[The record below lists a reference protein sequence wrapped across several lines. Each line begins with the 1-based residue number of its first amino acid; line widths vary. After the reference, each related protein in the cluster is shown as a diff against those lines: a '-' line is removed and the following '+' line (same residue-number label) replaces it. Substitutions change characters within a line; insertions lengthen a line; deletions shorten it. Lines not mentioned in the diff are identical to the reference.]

1 MAKHVLTNA
10 EVLVNAVDL
19 SDHVSSVTIETTRP
33 EVDVTAMG
41 ATYQE
46 FIPGLADA
54 TVTINF
60 FQDFAAAKTHATLQP
75 LSTTSTA
82 VQPVDQAGQGRGD
95 LGDEPA
101 DPDDRAAVHVQP
113 VGGDGGRGEPVRGH
127 VPQRLADRHRLRHH
141 PVMALLATTAAS
153 LTGAL
158 YPATAVSSSDTFVPG
173 GDVYLQV
180 TNGGGSPDTVA
191 IVSPQDDARA
201 GDR

>member
-19 SDHVSSVTIETTRP
+19 SDHVSSITIETTRP

-75 LSTTSTA
+75 LSSTSTPFNLWIL
-82 VQPVDQAGQGRGD
+82 PVKGTAIS
-95 LGDEPA
+95 A
-101 DPDDRAAVHVQP
+101 TN
-113 VGGDGGRGEPVRGH
+113 
-127 VPQRLADRHRLRHH
+127 PQIQ
-141 PVMALLATTAAS
+141 MSALLYTYNPLAATVGEANQFEATFRNAS
-153 LTGAL
+153 QTG
-158 YPATAVSSSDTFVPG
+158 V
-173 GDVYLQV
+173 VYDI
-180 TNGGGSPDTVA
+180 TP
-191 IVSPQDDARA
+191 
-201 GDR
+201 